1 MSIQY
6 LDFHTGCSQLTKA
19 KWKCHHM
26 AAKDY
31 IFKRTF
37 IQVTHHLSSMD
48 KQETN
53 FCKSM
58 HISLMV
64 TKSKWPK
71 HFSKFD
77 ASLSCDS
84 GQNNV

>member
-1 MSIQY
+1 MPIQY
-6 LDFHTGCSQLTKA
+6 LDLQTGCSQLTKE
-19 KWKCHHM
+19 KWKCHNM

-37 IQVTHHLSSMD
+37 IQVTHHLHVSSMD

-64 TKSKWPK
+64 P
-71 HFSKFD
+71 
-77 ASLSCDS
+77 
-84 GQNNV
+84 

>member
-1 MSIQY
+1 MPIQY
-6 LDFHTGCSQLTKA
+6 LDLHTGCSQLTKE
-19 KWKCHHM
+19 KWKCHNM

-64 TKSKWPK
+64 PWWPK
-71 HFSKFD
+71 HFGKFD

-84 GQNNV
+84 GHNNV